1 MGELVKP
8 EEKTAIRILLI
19 DDDLGFLKSLKME
32 LGKRYKVMT
41 AEDGIEARLMLE
53 CRNDFDLIVSDQSMP
68 VMNGMELFEWVG
80 KEYPQTPK
88 VLLAELSELT
98 DEIKSKVNENKFYC
112 LNKSLELNQLI
123 GAIDQ
128 AIIGVKPVIMS
139 LFKNTTD
146 TIETQIK
153 PAGCKMAVLDANTK
167 NWSSFEKLTN
177 QSDSIGEV
185 VYFRNPLLLL
195 ERLKKD
201 SSLGVVCINFKKK
214 KSVLNDVIEKIN
226 RLKHAAN
233 VILIC
238 DVDQAAA
245 AVEYQIKG
253 TIYQRVI
260 KPGSASKML
269 FEIESAAKQFMSEN
283 QPLQVPEN
291 LTRIPND
298 SHMIKQSD
306 SLLTQAVS

>member
-1 MGELVKP
+1 MDELIKP
-8 EEKTAIRILLI
+8 EEMTAIRILLV
-19 DDDLGFLKSLKME
+19 DDELDFLMSLKME

-53 CRNDFDLIVSDQSMP
+53 CKNDFDLIISSQSMP
-68 VMNGMELFEWVG
+68 VMNGMELFEWIG

-98 DEIKSKVNENKFYC
+98 DEIKSQTNENKFYC
-112 LNKSLELNQLI
+112 LDKSLDRIDLLS
-123 GAIDQ
+123 AIDQ
-128 AIIGVKPVIMS
+128 AVIGVKPVVMS
-139 LFKNTTD
+139 FFKNEDD
-146 TIETQIK
+146 TIETQTK
-153 PAGCKMAVLDANTK
+153 PTGCKMAVLDDNTK
-167 NWSSFEKLTN
+167 NWPSFEKLTN

-214 KSVLNDVIEKIN
+214 KSVLNNVIEQIS

-238 DVDQAAA
+238 DVDQAGA

-269 FEIESAAKQFMSEN
+269 LEIESAAKQFISDN
-283 QPLQVPEN
+283 QPIQVPES
-291 LTRIPND
+291 LTCKPND
-298 SHMIKQSD
+298 THIIKQSD
-306 SLLTQAVS
+306 SLLIHAVR